1 MIFNISMA
9 VVTLVLGYY
18 DNYTYLWKKI
28 HSKDYHYLMCAW
40 WSFSPIG
47 RFYRWAENNAW
58 YGSKEKI
65 TEEYSFYLALL
76 WQDGIYKK
84 APAEVQEEAEA
95 KLKEIYENALD
106 NSRYL

>member
-9 VVTLVLGYY
+9 VVTLALGYY
-18 DNYTYLWKKI
+18 DNYTYIWKKI
-28 HSKDYHYLMCAW
+28 HSKDYRYLMGAW

-47 RFYRWAENNAW
+47 RFDRWTRDYAW
-58 YGSKEKI
+58 NSTKEKI
-65 TEEYSFYLALL
+65 TEEYSYYLALL
-76 WQDGIYKK
+76 WEDGIYKK

-95 KLKEIYENALD
+95 ELKEIYENALD